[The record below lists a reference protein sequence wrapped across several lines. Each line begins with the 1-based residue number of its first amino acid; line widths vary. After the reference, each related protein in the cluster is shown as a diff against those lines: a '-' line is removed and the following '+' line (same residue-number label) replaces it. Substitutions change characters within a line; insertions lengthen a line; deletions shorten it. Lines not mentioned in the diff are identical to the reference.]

1 MRKLFLISALVLLSA
16 TAQAGQTRSLIL
28 ASNDTPAAAEK
39 IDSIKPDEQ
48 KADVKSE
55 APATQ
60 AAKPATEASKPVV
73 AEPAKPATDD
83 IKPVKKAS
91 KPAGKTRNY
100 ASDEARARSIA
111 ARYGV
116 SW

>member
-60 AAKPATEASKPVV
+60 AAKPATEAAKPV
-73 AEPAKPATDD
+73 AEPAKPTADD

-91 KPAGKTRNY
+91 KPASKTRNY
-100 ASDEARARSIA
+100 ASDEARARSVA